1 MDEMVYSSCPQ
12 LMFGEKAVSC
22 STEAFL
28 MVKDSRKEGNEVD
41 YWVPDAA
48 VHREKKLKEYTKCSP
63 EQNELSASADN
74 LNTIGGDAE
83 DNDVCVIHDGVQVLA
98 ISADFTGEMVTSPQM
113 CLCNPETS
121 GDTKC
126 DDAVLPRDRHQT
138 TVGDSISPNVQVFSI
153 EDYLYKESSSYSV
166 ETPECLYSAGPVE
179 VMDLEENSK
188 ITSANPFPE
197 TTCAD
202 SLSEITGQVTMVERD
217 TELTGPA
224 ISDSNLPLSD
234 QHSTPATTSQ
244 CPGLLAQDYDDI
256 YQSDPENRDEEEVV
270 DYFPDVMGAPTV
282 SRVID
287 GVQHSVPYIDYRD
300 TLHPYVPSYI
310 EECWLTDTPEGQY
323 QKVLLHESLQCTEPT
338 AGYGENREKWS
349 TGETVPTSEEIM
361 LKTLYKEE
369 PSEDL
374 DTEHNS
380 LKQVPTLRSFTDSA
394 VQTDCV
400 TVDAEVGTDKDIEKY
415 MNEVTAEREILKE
428 RYQEVLDRQIQ
439 MENQLQV
446 KVRQLQQRQEEE
458 ENIYQDNVKQVQEM
472 KVKLEELKK
481 KSEKEKKEFVQKEE
495 ELKNEVTRLY
505 ENGKRLMKEQ
515 EEKGNLIAILI
526 SDQSDKREKLNEDLA
541 KLRLKNQDLNKKVL
555 EETER
560 ALKAEVQSLENKRE
574 FAVMMLDKAANEAE
588 LQICSLSSVPGSSS
602 LVHDWRR
609 RLHDIQVQKENI
621 KNQYEGHIQ
630 LVKNGAKLSSLPHIQ
645 LPTIPPAPAEPE
657 LVLQRMQQNPRVPFT
672 NLPSTAPFYPA
683 PGSLMNLPATQ
694 FTPSHMA
701 QSEVG
706 SHNTQPASNPATK
719 LEKLLEKLEAKFP
732 NCSRV
737 QLTHILQQIKN
748 SRGTIAGLSVDE
760 LTHQMAAQLTE
771 IKQAEPVHLLRIPTT
786 LSGHFPPA
794 ASQTSP
800 YLTQLKSRTGAQA
813 SYQESPV
820 LVSGSPR
827 LCLMCQKV
835 VLIDEVQP
843 MVCSHIVHRECIKF
857 WSQSNKN
864 SSCPFCPTP
873 R

>member
-1 MDEMVYSSCPQ
+1 MQSQSLLRRHNSCPQ

-526 SDQSDKREKLNEDLA
+526 SDQSDK
-541 KLRLKNQDLNKKVL
+541 
-555 EETER
+555 
-560 ALKAEVQSLENKRE
+560 
-574 FAVMMLDKAANEAE
+574 
-588 LQICSLSSVPGSSS
+588 SSVPGSSS

-621 KNQYEGHIQ
+621 K
-630 LVKNGAKLSSLPHIQ
+630 
-645 LPTIPPAPAEPE
+645 PE